1 MKFTE
6 LDINGVFLIES
17 QIYRDDRGFF
27 LESFNQKEFHQTID
41 KDVIFVHDN
50 HSQSKKNVFRGL
62 HFQKPPHAQAKL
74 VRVTKGKA
82 LDVFLDI
89 RENSST
95 YGKIGKYELSSDDG
109 KCLYIP
115 KGIAHGF
122 LALENETHFQ
132 YKCSDYYHPESE
144 ESILIE
150 ESKDFSIKLDS
161 LLRNKK
167 DLKGIVFKDFVSPF

>member
-1 MKFTE
+1 MIE
-6 LDINGVFLIES
+6 VFSWKALIK
-17 QIYRDDRGFF
+17 R
-27 LESFNQKEFHQTID
+27 EFHQSID
-41 KDVIFVHDN
+41 KEITFVQDN

-95 YGKIGKYELSSDDG
+95 YGKIGKYELSSDDA

-115 KGIAHGF
+115 KGIAHSF

-144 ESILIE
+144 ESILLE

-167 DLKGIVFKDFVSPF
+167 DLTGIVFKDFISPF

>member
-17 QIYRDDRGFF
+17 QIYCDDRGFF

-41 KDVIFVHDN
+41 KDIIFVQDN

-82 LDVFLDI
+82 LDIFLDI
-89 RENSST
+89 RKSSST

-115 KGIAHGF
+115 
-122 LALENETHFQ
+122 
-132 YKCSDYYHPESE
+132 
-144 ESILIE
+144 
-150 ESKDFSIKLDS
+150 
-161 LLRNKK
+161 
-167 DLKGIVFKDFVSPF
+167 